1 MPILPVVISHY
12 TFLDTSAGTFDPGHV
27 IVRVLP
33 PIEVEKQGKTHYE
46 SDKAFFPSIFT
57 IFFSGLSN
65 GGGARGGRAE
75 ADGPDKE
82 RHAGGV
88 QEEDVK

>member
-57 IFFSGLSN
+57 IILVDFQTEEE
-65 GGGARGGRAE
+65 RE
-75 ADGPDKE
+75 A
-82 RHAGGV
+82 AV
-88 QEEDVK
+88 QRLTDQTRNIMLEEYRRRM

>member
-46 SDKAFFPSIFT
+46 SDKAFFSSIFT
-57 IFFSGLSN
+57 IILVDFQTEEE
-65 GGGARGGRAE
+65 RE
-75 ADGPDKE
+75 A
-82 RHAGGV
+82 AV
-88 QEEDVK
+88 QRLTDQTRNVMLEEYRRRM

>member
-33 PIEVEKQGKTHYE
+33 PIEVEKQGKTHYK
-46 SDKAFFPSIFT
+46 SDKAFSLSIFIIILVDLT
-57 IFFSGLSN
+57 EEEREAAVQTLSDQT
-65 GGGARGGRAE
+65 R
-75 ADGPDKE
+75 D
-82 RHAGGV
+82 V
-88 QEEDVK
+88 MLEEYRRRM